1 MFGRNANRLWLTL
14 GAAGVS
20 ALLGAASAA
29 ELIKMGSIADP
40 GYDSALWALV
50 NGKVKDP
57 AIEVQVD
64 SMTIPAMM
72 QAAMT
77 QQYHILPNGALSVPQ
92 MVEQGIPV
100 RIVGTILRYHP
111 TGHSADLWVVGD
123 SKIKTPADLKGKTI
137 GVTTVEAQNVISIRA
152 VLSERYGLKA
162 ASIGGDFKWA
172 EIPAAQF
179 EAALKAGRVD
189 AVAFSNV
196 AAYFAPKS
204 GGYRSVLHGSKDLM
218 EMYGGPMASV
228 VITAYQP
235 ELDKRPQAYIAALKL
250 LKASA
255 KYALENQKE
264 VFGAVAPK
272 YRMSAEDLQTWF
284 TTFAVMPYALG
295 PTDKAVFK
303 KSWESGHKLGILKKV
318 PDDVDTLIWK
328 HSQPE

>member
-1 MFGRNANRLWLTL
+1 M
-14 GAAGVS
+14 
-20 ALLGAASAA
+20 
-29 ELIKMGSIADP
+29 
-40 GYDSALWALV
+40 
-50 NGKVKDP
+50 
-57 AIEVQVD
+57 
-64 SMTIPAMM
+64 
-72 QAAMT
+72 
-77 QQYHILPNGALSVPQ
+77 
-92 MVEQGIPV
+92 
-100 RIVGTILRYHP
+100 
-111 TGHSADLWVVGD
+111 GD

-272 YRMSAEDLQTWF
+272 YKMSAEDLQTWF
-284 TTFAVMPYALG
+284 TTFAG
-295 PTDKAVFK
+295 DAVCARAHRQGRVQ
-303 KSWESGHKLGILKKV
+303 EKLGIGPQARNPQEGSRRRGCARLEALPTRIGYSILRGPAPAQRTAPARPV
-318 PDDVDTLIWK
+318 AHLVTAARADADACINVSIA
-328 HSQPE
+328 